1 MALLISRSRDDL
13 ILAAVVSAG
22 GNYVFIAGKLPV
34 TAMSGFIGNLQI
46 IIFVGILY
54 VVAAD
59 ELIDQHLSRYSQG
72 ISSVLRLGL
81 LPSYLAFT
89 LFGVYL
95 IIPSG

>member
-1 MALLISRSRDDL
+1 M
-13 ILAAVVSAG
+13 
-22 GNYVFIAGKLPV
+22 
-34 TAMSGFIGNLQI
+34 QI